1 MLGEPGAF
9 DRGLPGGCVEVEPM
23 KAIIDIAHADG
34 VFDAALADLAAGG
47 NADYVLSFESAHML
61 FSDITPARLDL
72 LNALARLGPCRID
85 TLANATGRNDST
97 VRTDTQRLI
106 ELGLIERGD
115 DDRIQV
121 PFDTLEIHMTLAR
134 AA

>member
-1 MLGEPGAF
+1 
-9 DRGLPGGCVEVEPM
+9 M
-23 KAIIDIAHADG
+23 KAIIDIVHAGG

-47 NADYVLSFESAHML
+47 NVDYVLSFESAHTL
-61 FSDITPARLDL
+61 FSDLTPARLDL
-72 LNALARLGPCRID
+72 LNALARLGPSRID
-85 TLANATGRNDST
+85 ALAKATGRNDAN
-97 VRTDTQRLI
+97 VLTDSLRLI

-121 PFDTLEIHMTLAR
+121 PFETLEIRMTLAK

>member
-1 MLGEPGAF
+1 
-9 DRGLPGGCVEVEPM
+9 M
-23 KAIIDIAHADG
+23 KAIIEITHAGG

-47 NADYVLSFESAHML
+47 NADYVLSFESAHTL

-72 LNALARLGPCRID
+72 LNVLACLGPCRIEA
-85 TLANATGRNDST
+85 LAKATGRNDST
-97 VRTDTQRLI
+97 VQMDTLCLI

-121 PFDTLEIHMTLAR
+121 PFDALEIHMTLAR

>member
-1 MLGEPGAF
+1 
-9 DRGLPGGCVEVEPM
+9 M
-23 KAIIDIAHADG
+23 KAIIDITPAG
-34 VFDAALADLAAGG
+34 QVFDAALADLAAGG
-47 NADYVLSFESAHML
+47 NADYVLSFESAHTL

-72 LNALARLGPCRID
+72 LDALARLGPSNLD
-85 TLANATGRNDST
+85 TLAKATGLHETDVLTDS
-97 VRTDTQRLI
+97 RRLI

-121 PFDTLEIHMTLAR
+121 PFETLEIRMTLAK